1 MIDGS
6 LINHQLINP
15 INTSREHV
23 QVTILVAFV
32 RAATTFPKLPRT
44 GGRGVISD
52 RCFNWSKMA
61 QWGN

>member
-6 LINHQLINP
+6 PINQQLINP

-32 RAATTFPKLPRT
+32 RAATTFPKHPQQA
-44 GGRGVISD
+44 GEE
-52 RCFNWSKMA
+52 
-61 QWGN
+61 